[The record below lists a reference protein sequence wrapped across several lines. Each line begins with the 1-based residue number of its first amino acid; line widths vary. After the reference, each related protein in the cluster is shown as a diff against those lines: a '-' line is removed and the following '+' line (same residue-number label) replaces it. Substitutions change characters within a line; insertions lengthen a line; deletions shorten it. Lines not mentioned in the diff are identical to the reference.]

1 MAIETEGSPIITSD
15 VKNKIGRISIRHNK
29 EEKSDVTLPWW
40 QHFWITTRSLSND
53 DGDGDGNTKEKRN
66 RFTLAKQQLCTCIAP
81 F

>member
-29 EEKSDVTLPWW
+29 EEKCDVTLPWW
-40 QHFWITTRSLSND
+40 QHFWITTRRSLSND
-53 DGDGDGNTKEKRN
+53 DGDGNTKEKSN